1 MVRLSFICDI
11 ALSKTREPSPR
22 QINSLWPEAA
32 ALRPQG
38 SQTCLSCVAV
48 LSMWFPSHGLGVC
61 VCVCGHVCGR
71 VCIQVDTLCVGV
83 HMHVE
88 TEAGVEALSWL
99 LLYLTER
106 T

>member
-1 MVRLSFICDI
+1 VC
-11 ALSKTREPSPR
+11 
-22 QINSLWPEAA
+22 
-32 ALRPQG
+32 
-38 SQTCLSCVAV
+38 
-48 LSMWFPSHGLGVC
+48 VC